1 MANSYKETPIFETEN
16 LSLQKINTP
25 HLLMGLGAFAL
36 FVQLLPAVIFIP
48 LALAAGGMYLLRQDN
63 QPLDFRKSTNSS
75 QPLSKGHLL
84 IGLAAFLL
92 LNQILPGNI
101 LLPFALIGGGMYL
114 LNKQG
119 LALDFRK
126 HGQEMSK
133 GHVLV
138 GIGAFLFAGQLLS
151 LGLLLP
157 VGLIAMGAYMKR
169 DGRSVMS
176 EA

>member
-1 MANSYKETPIFETEN
+1 MANSYKETPVFEHGN
-16 LSLQKINTP
+16 LSLQKVNTP
-25 HLLMGLGAFAL
+25 HLLIGMGAFAL
-36 FVQLLPAVIFIP
+36 FVQILPAIIFIP

-63 QPLDFRKSTNSS
+63 QPLDFRKSRALG
-75 QPLSKGHLL
+75 QAISKGHLL

-101 LLPFALIGGGMYL
+101 LLPVGLIGGGMFL
-114 LNKQG
+114 LNQQN

-151 LGLLLP
+151 LGILLP
-157 VGLIAMGAYMKR
+157 AALIAMGAYMMRK
-169 DGRSVMS
+169 G
-176 EA
+176 